1 LATCAAALT
10 HVAERSRREG
20 SFALPTQ
27 FHRRAAALCAVSL
40 LALAGAAQAATPA
53 KPAKPAPTTALTL
66 STGGQMPAEEAAVTI
81 EHVDL
86 KLKIIPQHKAI
97 EGDATLTLAAKSALP
112 RIVLDFDK
120 NFAVSALIVDGK
132 ALPASAWTNPEGRL
146 TITPAAP
153 IAAGAKTVVQIRYA
167 GQPHEAEKAP
177 WDGGFV
183 WKTAPTG
190 EPWIASAVQGDGCDL
205 FWPCIDFPTGEPLLV
220 DFYVTVPAPLSAPAG
235 GVLVGVTEKDGW
247 RTFHWRQKQP
257 DTYAIA
263 VNVGPY
269 VKLEDT
275 YKSRFGD
282 SFPIEYWYLK
292 SDDPAKA
299 RALFAEFPTTL
310 DFFEQMIGPY
320 LKLEDTYKSRF
331 GDSFPIEYWYLKSD
345 DPAKA
350 RALFAEFPTT
360 LDFFE
365 QMIGPYPF
373 RSEKLGVVE
382 TPHLG
387 MEHQTMNAYGN
398 DYKKDVYG
406 YDWLFQHELSHEW
419 FGNQVTNVD
428 WDDMWIHEGL
438 GSYMQPLYS
447 QWLHGDMEYMTRLNA
462 QRVQS
467 KNQFPIVSDKVMT
480 EDQVYKPEG
489 GPANDIY
496 AKGSNVMH
504 TLRATI
510 GDAAFFKAVRILVYG
525 RPDPKPGNFAPRYAT
540 TKDFIAIVNDVTGK
554 DYQWFFDA
562 YFYQAKLPELRTAR
576 DGDDLVLSWKTPS
589 GKAFPMPV
597 EVKVGDKIVTAPMTD
612 NTGRIKVG
620 DAVPVIVD
628 PASKI
633 LRRQP
638 YLEEYAAWKK
648 AADEAAKKA
657 ETAKPAKKK

>member
-1 LATCAAALT
+1 MSINL
-10 HVAERSRREG
+10 
-20 SFALPTQ
+20 
-27 FHRRAAALCAVSL
+27 RRAAALCAVSV
-40 LALAGAAQAATPA
+40 LALASATQAQTQPA
-53 KPAKPAPTTALTL
+53 PKPAATTALTL
-66 STGGQMPAEEAAVTI
+66 LTGGQMPAEEAAMTLR
-81 EHVDL
+81 HVDL
-86 KLKIIPQHKAI
+86 RIKVIPERKAI
-97 EGDATLTLAAKSALP
+97 EGDATLTLLAKTALS
-112 RIVLDFDK
+112 RIVLDLDK
-120 NFAVSALIVDGK
+120 NLAISSLTVDGK
-132 ALPASAWTNPEGRL
+132 ALPASAWSNPEGRL
-146 TITPAAP
+146 TITPPAP

-167 GQPHEAEKAP
+167 GVPHVAERAP

-190 EPWIASAVQGDGCDL
+190 EPWIATAVQGDGCDL
-205 FWPCIDFPTGEPLLV
+205 FWPCIDFPTGEPELV
-220 DFYVTVPAPLSAPAG
+220 DFHITVPAPLSAPAG

-247 RTFHWRQKQP
+247 RTFHWRQKSP
-257 DTYAIA
+257 NTYAIA
-263 VNVGPY
+263 LNVGPY

-282 SFPIEYWYLK
+282 SFPIEYWHLK

-299 RALFAEFPTTL
+299 KALFAEFAP
-310 DFFEQMIGPY
+310 
-320 LKLEDTYKSRF
+320 
-331 GDSFPIEYWYLKSD
+331 
-345 DPAKA
+345 
-350 RALFAEFPTT
+350 T

-398 DYKKDVYG
+398 EYKKDVYG

-447 QWLHGDMEYMTRLNA
+447 QWLNGDMEYMARLNA
-462 QRVQS
+462 QRATTLN
-467 KNQFPIVSDKVMT
+467 KFPVVSGRVMS
-480 EDQVYKPEG
+480 EDDVYKPAG
-489 GPANDIY
+489 GPAGDIY
-496 AKGSNVMH
+496 AKGSNIMH

-510 GDAAFFKAVRILVYG
+510 GDAAFFTSVRTLVYG
-525 RPDPKPGNFAPRYAT
+525 RPDPKPGNFQPRYAT
-540 TKDFIAIVNDVTGK
+540 TKEFIRIVNEVTGK

-562 YFYQAKLPELRTAR
+562 YFYQAQLPELVRTR
-576 DGDDLVLSWKTPS
+576 EGDDLVLSWKTPS

-597 EVKVGDKIVTAPMTD
+597 EVKVGDKVVTAPMAD
-612 NTGRIKVG
+612 GAGRIKVG
-620 DAVPVIVD
+620 AAVPVIVD

-638 YLEEYAAWKK
+638 YLEEYQAWKK
-648 AADEAAKKA
+648 ATDDAAKKA
-657 ETAKPAKKK
+657 TEAKKP

>member
-1 LATCAAALT
+1 MSAKNSATRGL
-10 HVAERSRREG
+10 
-20 SFALPTQ
+20 ALPVQ
-27 FHRRAAALCAVSL
+27 FYRRFRRAAALCAVSL
-40 LALAGAAQAATPA
+40 LALTGVAHAQAADAPKA
-53 KPAKPAPTTALTL
+53 KATTALTL
-66 STGGQMPAEEAAVTI
+66 GTGGQMPAEEAAVI
-81 EHVDL
+81 LEHVDL
-86 KLKIIPQHKAI
+86 KLKVIPDRKAI
-97 EGDATLTLAAKSALP
+97 EGDATLTLKTKSALP
-112 RIVLDFDK
+112 RIVLDFDRD
-120 NFAVSALIVDGK
+120 FTISALIVNGK
-132 ALPASAWTNPEGRL
+132 TLPASAWTNPEGRL
-146 TITPAAP
+146 TITLKTP
-153 IAAGAKTVVQIRYA
+153 IKAGAKAVVQVRYA
-167 GQPHEAEKAP
+167 GVPHEAENAP

-183 WKTAPTG
+183 WKKTPTG
-190 EPWIASAVQGDGCDL
+190 EPWVASAIQGDGCDL

-220 DFYVTVPAPLSAPAG
+220 DFYITVPAPLSAPAG
-235 GVLVGVTEKDGW
+235 GVLVGVEEKDGW

-269 VKLEDT
+269 DKLADT

-299 RALFAEFPTTL
+299 
-310 DFFEQMIGPY
+310 
-320 LKLEDTYKSRF
+320 K
-331 GDSFPIEYWYLKSD
+331 
-345 DPAKA
+345 
-350 RALFAEFPTT
+350 ALFAEFPTT

-398 DYKKDVYG
+398 AYRKDVYG

-438 GSYMQPLYS
+438 GSYMQPLFS

-462 QRVQS
+462 QRVQTLN
-467 KNQFPIVSDKVMT
+467 KFPIVADRVMT
-480 EDQVYKPEG
+480 EDEVYKPVG

-510 GDAAFFKAVRILVYG
+510 GDEAFFTSVRMLVYG

-540 TKDFIAIVNDVTGK
+540 TKDFIAIVRDVAGK

-562 YFYQAKLPELRTAR
+562 YFYQAKLPELVETR
-576 DGDDLVLSWKTPS
+576 DGDELVLTWKTPS

-597 EVKVGDKIVTAPMTD
+597 EVKVGDKLVVAPMAD
-612 NTGRIKVG
+612 GTGRIKVG
-620 DAVPVIVD
+620 DVVPVIVD

-638 YLEEYAAWKK
+638 YLEDYQAWKK
-648 AADEAAKKA
+648 IADEAAKKA
-657 ETAKPAKKK
+657 AEAKAAAAKP

>member
-1 LATCAAALT
+1 MNIHL
-10 HVAERSRREG
+10 RR
-20 SFALPTQ
+20 T
-27 FHRRAAALCAVSL
+27 AALCAASL
-40 LALAGAAQAATPA
+40 LALAASTQVACAQAATSANPA
-53 KPAKPAPTTALTL
+53 ETTALTL
-66 STGGQMPAEEAAVTI
+66 GTGGQMPAEEAALTI

-86 KLKIIPQHKAI
+86 KVKVLPDRKAI
-97 EGDATLTLAAKSALP
+97 EGDATLTLRAKTALAH
-112 RIVLDFDK
+112 IVLDLDRDLPI
-120 NFAVSALIVDGK
+120 SSLTVDGK

-146 TITPAAP
+146 TITPPRP
-153 IAAGAKTVVQIRYA
+153 IAAGAKTVVQIRY
-167 GQPHEAEKAP
+167 GGVPHVAEKAP

-190 EPWIASAVQGDGCDL
+190 EPWIATAVEGDGCDL

-235 GVLVGVTEKDGW
+235 GVLIDVVEKDGW

-263 VNVGPY
+263 LNIGPY
-269 VKLEDT
+269 EKISDT

-282 SFPIEYWYLK
+282 SFPIEYWHLK
-292 SDDPAKA
+292 SDDPAKVK
-299 RALFAEFPTTL
+299 ALFAEFP
-310 DFFEQMIGPY
+310 Q
-320 LKLEDTYKSRF
+320 
-331 GDSFPIEYWYLKSD
+331 
-345 DPAKA
+345 
-350 RALFAEFPTT
+350 T

-398 DYKKDVYG
+398 AYKKDVYG

-462 QRVQS
+462 QRVQTVN
-467 KNQFPIVSDKVMT
+467 KFPIVADRVMS
-480 EDQVYKPEG
+480 EDDVYKPVG

-496 AKGSNVMH
+496 AKGSNIMH

-510 GDAAFFKAVRILVYG
+510 GDEAFFTAIRTLVYG
-525 RPDPKPGNFAPRYAT
+525 RPDPKPGNFQPRYAT
-540 TKDFIAIVNDVTGK
+540 TKDFIRIVNAVTGK

-562 YFYQAKLPELRTAR
+562 YFYQAKLPDLLQTR

-597 EVKVGDKIVTAPMTD
+597 EVKVGDEIVTAPMTD
-612 NTGRIKVG
+612 GTARIKVG
-620 DAVPVIVD
+620 DTVPVIVD

-638 YLEEYAAWKK
+638 YLEDYQAWRTVT
-648 AADEAAKKA
+648 DEAAKAAA
-657 ETAKPAKKK
+657 EAAKKP

>member
-1 LATCAAALT
+1 M
-10 HVAERSRREG
+10 
-20 SFALPTQ
+20 PTQ

-40 LALAGAAQAATPA
+40 LALTGAAQAAPA
-53 KPAKPAPTTALTL
+53 SKPAPTTALTL

-86 KLKIIPQHKAI
+86 KLKIIPQRKAI
-97 EGDATLTLAAKSALP
+97 EGDATLTLAARSALP
-112 RIVLDFDK
+112 RIVLDFDR

-132 ALPASAWTNPEGRL
+132 TLPASAWTNPEGRL
-146 TITPAAP
+146 TITPPAP
-153 IAAGAKTVVQIRYA
+153 IAAGTRTVVQIRYA

-282 SFPIEYWYLK
+282 SFPIEYWHLK

-299 RALFAEFPTTL
+299 
-310 DFFEQMIGPY
+310 
-320 LKLEDTYKSRF
+320 K
-331 GDSFPIEYWYLKSD
+331 
-345 DPAKA
+345 
-350 RALFAEFPTT
+350 ALFAEFPTT

-398 DYKKDVYG
+398 EYKKDVYG

-438 GSYMQPLYS
+438 GSYMQPLFS

-462 QRVQS
+462 QRVGS
-467 KNQFPIVSDKVMT
+467 KNQFPIVAGKVMT
-480 EDQVYKPEG
+480 EDQVYKAES

-562 YFYQAKLPELRTAR
+562 YFYQAKLPELRTTR
-576 DGDDLVLSWKTPS
+576 DGEDLVLSWKTPS

-597 EVKVGDKIVTAPMTD
+597 EVKVGDKIVTAPMTND
-612 NTGRIKVG
+612 TGRIKVG
-620 DAVPVIVD
+620 DTVPVIVD

-638 YLEEYAAWKK
+638 YLEDYAVWKK
-648 AADEAAKKA
+648 AADDAAKKA
-657 ETAKPAKKK
+657 EEAKSGSKKP

>member
-1 LATCAAALT
+1 LNSHL
-10 HVAERSRREG
+10 
-20 SFALPTQ
+20 
-27 FHRRAAALCAVSL
+27 RRAAALCAVSL
-40 LALAGAAQAATPA
+40 LALASAAQAQAQAPVTPVNPA
-53 KPAKPAPTTALTL
+53 KPPPTTALTL
-66 STGGQMPAEEAAVTI
+66 GTGGQMPAEEAALTI

-86 KLKIIPQHKAI
+86 KLKVIPERKAI
-97 EGDATLTLAAKSALP
+97 EGDATLTLRTKTALP

-120 NFAVSALIVDGK
+120 NFAVAALIVDGK
-132 ALPASAWTNPEGRL
+132 TLPASAWTNPEGRL
-146 TITPAAP
+146 TITPPAP

-167 GQPHEAEKAP
+167 GVPHEAERAP

-220 DFYVTVPAPLSAPAG
+220 DFYITVPAPLSAPAG
-235 GVLVGVTEKDGW
+235 GVLVDVQEKDGW

-263 VNVGPY
+263 VNIGPY
-269 VKLEDT
+269 EKLTDT

-299 RALFAEFPTTL
+299 KALFAEFPV
-310 DFFEQMIGPY
+310 
-320 LKLEDTYKSRF
+320 
-331 GDSFPIEYWYLKSD
+331 
-345 DPAKA
+345 
-350 RALFAEFPTT
+350 T

-398 DYKKDVYG
+398 EYAKDVYG

-438 GSYMQPLYS
+438 GSYMQPLMS
-447 QWLHGDMEYMTRLNA
+447 QWLHGDMEYMSRLNDMRA
-462 QRVQS
+462 KSNNRY
-467 KNQFPIVSDKVMT
+467 PIVADRVMS
-480 EDQVYKPEG
+480 EDDVYKDTA
-489 GPANDIY
+489 GPGIDIY
-496 AKGSNVMH
+496 YKGANVMH
-504 TLRATI
+504 TLRTLV
-510 GDAAFFKAVRILVYG
+510 GDEAFFKALRILVYG

-540 TKDFIAIVNDVTGK
+540 TKDFIKIVNDVTGQ

-562 YFYQAKLPELRTAR
+562 YFYQAKLPDLLQTRE
-576 DGDDLVLSWKTPS
+576 GDDLVLSWKTPS

-597 EVKVGDKIVTAPMTD
+597 EVKVGDKIVTVPMA
-612 NTGRIKVG
+612 NSAGRIKVG
-620 DAVPVIVD
+620 QAIPVIVD
-628 PASKI
+628 PASKV

-638 YLEEYAAWKK
+638 YLEEYQAWKK
-648 AADEAAKKA
+648 AKDEAAKKA
-657 ETAKPAKKK
+657 ADAKKAQEAKK

>member
-1 LATCAAALT
+1 
-10 HVAERSRREG
+10 
-20 SFALPTQ
+20 P
-27 FHRRAAALCAVSL
+27 
-40 LALAGAAQAATPA
+40 
-53 KPAKPAPTTALTL
+53 KPAATTALTL

-86 KLKIIPQHKAI
+86 KLKIIPQRKAI

-112 RIVLDFDK
+112 RIVLDFDR

-132 ALPASAWTNPEGRL
+132 TLPTSAWTNPEGRL
-146 TITPAAP
+146 TITPSSP
-153 IAAGAKTVVQIRYA
+153 IAAGARTVVQIRYA

-269 VKLEDT
+269 
-275 YKSRFGD
+275 
-282 SFPIEYWYLK
+282 
-292 SDDPAKA
+292 
-299 RALFAEFPTTL
+299 
-310 DFFEQMIGPY
+310 

-398 DYKKDVYG
+398 EYKKDVYG

-438 GSYMQPLYS
+438 GSYMQPLFS

-462 QRVQS
+462 QRVGS
-467 KNQFPIVSDKVMT
+467 KNQFPIVADKVMT

-540 TKDFIAIVNDVTGK
+540 TKDFIRIVNDVTGK

-562 YFYQAKLPELRTAR
+562 YFYQAKLPELRTTR

-597 EVKVGDKIVTAPMTD
+597 EVKVGDKIVTAPMSD

-620 DAVPVIVD
+620 DAAPVIVD

-657 ETAKPAKKK
+657 EAAKPTKKK

>member
-1 LATCAAALT
+1 M
-10 HVAERSRREG
+10 
-20 SFALPTQ
+20 PTQ
-27 FHRRAAALCAVSL
+27 FQRPLQWAAALCAVSL
-40 LALAGAAQAATPA
+40 LTPASVAHAQAVNPP
-53 KPAKPAPTTALTL
+53 KPPVTTALTL
-66 STGGQMPAEEAAVTI
+66 GTGGQMPAEEAAVTI

-86 KLKIIPQHKAI
+86 KLKVIPERKAI
-97 EGDATLTLAAKSALP
+97 EGDATLTLRAKSVLP
-112 RIVLDFDK
+112 RIVLDFDRD
-120 NFAVSALIVDGK
+120 FTVSALIVNGK
-132 ALPASAWTNPEGRL
+132 TLPASAWSNPEGRL
-146 TITPAAP
+146 TITLKRP
-153 IAAGAKTVVQIRYA
+153 IAAGATAVVQVRYA
-167 GQPHEAEKAP
+167 GVPHEAEKAP

-183 WKTAPTG
+183 WKKTPTG

-220 DFYVTVPAPLSAPAG
+220 DFYITVPAPLSAPAG
-235 GVLVGVTEKDGW
+235 GVLVGVEEKDGW

-269 VKLEDT
+269 EKLVE
-275 YKSRFGD
+275 
-282 SFPIEYWYLK
+282 
-292 SDDPAKA
+292 
-299 RALFAEFPTTL
+299 
-310 DFFEQMIGPY
+310 
-320 LKLEDTYKSRF
+320 TYKSRF

-398 DYKKDVYG
+398 AYKKDVYG
-406 YDWLFQHELSHEW
+406 YDWLFEHELSHEW

-438 GSYMQPLYS
+438 GTYMQPLFS
-447 QWLHGDMEYMTRLNA
+447 QWLHGDMEYMARLNEMRA
-462 QRVQS
+462 QSVN
-467 KNQFPIVSDKVMT
+467 KFPIVADRVMS

-496 AKGSNVMH
+496 YKGANVMH

-510 GDAAFFKAVRILVYG
+510 GDEAFFKSVRRLVYG
-525 RPDPKPGNFAPRYAT
+525 RADPKPGNFAPRYAT
-540 TKDFIAIVNDVTGK
+540 TRDFIAIVNDVTGK

-562 YFYQAKLPELRTAR
+562 YFYQAKLPELLQTR
-576 DGDDLVLSWKTPS
+576 DGDDLVLSWKTPT
-589 GKAFPMPV
+589 GQAFPMPI
-597 EVKVGDKIVTAPMTD
+597 EVKVGDKVVTASMAD
-612 NTGRIKVG
+612 GMGRIKVG
-620 DAVPVIVD
+620 DTVPVIVD
-628 PASKI
+628 PASKV

-638 YLEEYAAWKK
+638 YLEDYRAWKK
-648 AADEAAKKA
+648 VADEAAKKA
-657 ETAKPAKKK
+657 AEDAKAAAGKP

>member
-1 LATCAAALT
+1 M
-10 HVAERSRREG
+10 
-20 SFALPTQ
+20 PIQ

-40 LALAGAAQAATPA
+40 LALAGAVHAATPVNPP
-53 KPAKPAPTTALTL
+53 KPAETTALTL
-66 STGGQMPAEEAAVTI
+66 GTGGQMPAEEAAVTI

-86 KLKIIPQHKAI
+86 KLKVIPKTKSI
-97 EGDATLTLAAKSALP
+97 EGDATLTLAVKSALP

-120 NFAVSALIVDGK
+120 NFAVSALIVNGK
-132 ALPASAWTNPEGRL
+132 TLPASAWTNPEGRL
-146 TITPAAP
+146 TITPPKP
-153 IAAGAKTVVQIRYA
+153 IAAGAKAVVQIRYA

-183 WKTAPTG
+183 WKTTPTG

-235 GVLVGVTEKDGW
+235 GVLVDVQEKDGW

-269 VKLEDT
+269 EKLSDT

-299 RALFAEFPTTL
+299 
-310 DFFEQMIGPY
+310 
-320 LKLEDTYKSRF
+320 K
-331 GDSFPIEYWYLKSD
+331 
-345 DPAKA
+345 
-350 RALFAEFPTT
+350 ALFAEFPTT

-398 DYKKDVYG
+398 EYKKDVYG

-438 GSYMQPLYS
+438 GSYMQPLFS

-467 KNQFPIVSDKVMT
+467 KNQFPIVSGTVMT
-480 EDQVYKPEG
+480 EDQVYKAES

-510 GDAAFFKAVRILVYG
+510 GDEAFFKSVRTLVYG

-540 TKDFIAIVNDVTGK
+540 TKDFIKIVNDVTGK

-562 YFYQAKLPELRTAR
+562 YFYQAKLPELLTTR

-597 EVKVGDKIVTAPMTD
+597 EVKVGDKIVTAPMSD

-638 YLEEYAAWKK
+638 YLEAYAAWKK
-648 AADEAAKKA
+648 EADEAAKKA
-657 ETAKPAKKK
+657 EDAKKTSEKK

>member
-1 LATCAAALT
+1 MSIHL
-10 HVAERSRREG
+10 RR
-20 SFALPTQ
+20 T
-27 FHRRAAALCAVSL
+27 AALCATSL
-40 LALAGAAQAATPA
+40 LVLAASASVASAQAG
-53 KPAKPAPTTALTL
+53 KPAETTALTL
-66 STGGQMPAEEAAVTI
+66 GTGGQMPAEEAALTI

-86 KLKIIPQHKAI
+86 KLKVIPDRKAI
-97 EGDATLTLAAKSALP
+97 EGDVTLTLQTKTALP
-112 RIVLDFDK
+112 HIVLDLDR
-120 NFAVSALIVDGK
+120 NLPISSLTVDGQ

-146 TITPAAP
+146 TITPPRP
-153 IAAGAKTVVQIRYA
+153 ISAGGKTVVRIRYA
-167 GQPHEAEKAP
+167 GVPHVAEKAP

-190 EPWIASAVQGDGCDL
+190 EPWIATAVEGDGCDL

-235 GVLVGVTEKDGW
+235 GVLIGVVEKDGW

-263 VNVGPY
+263 LNIGSY
-269 VKLEDT
+269 EKISDT

-282 SFPIEYWYLK
+282 SFPIEYWHLK
-292 SDDPAKA
+292 SDDPAKVK
-299 RALFAEFPTTL
+299 ALFAEFAP
-310 DFFEQMIGPY
+310 
-320 LKLEDTYKSRF
+320 
-331 GDSFPIEYWYLKSD
+331 
-345 DPAKA
+345 
-350 RALFAEFPTT
+350 T

-398 DYKKDVYG
+398 GYKKDVFG

-462 QRVQS
+462 QRVGS
-467 KNQFPIVSDKVMT
+467 ANKFPIVADRVMT
-480 EDQVYKPEG
+480 EDDVYKPVG

-496 AKGSNVMH
+496 AKGSNIMH

-510 GDAAFFKAVRILVYG
+510 GDEAFFKAVRMLVYG
-525 RPDPKPGNFAPRYAT
+525 RPDPKPGNFQPHYAT
-540 TKDFIAIVNDVTGK
+540 TKDFIQIVNTVTGK

-562 YFYQAKLPELRTAR
+562 YFYQAKLPDLLQTR

-597 EVKVGDKIVTAPMTD
+597 DVKVGDRIVTAPMAD
-612 NTGRIKVG
+612 GTGRIRVG
-620 DAVPVIVD
+620 DTAPVIVD

-638 YLEEYAAWKK
+638 YLEDYQAWKT
-648 AADEAAKKA
+648 AADEAAKAAA
-657 ETAKPAKKK
+657 EAAKKP

>member
-1 LATCAAALT
+1 LAALT
-10 HVAERSRREG
+10 VEITAIVATLRREG
-20 SFALPTQ
+20 SFALPVQ
-27 FHRRAAALCAVSL
+27 FHRFRPAAALCAASFLVL
-40 LALAGAAQAATPA
+40 TGTPYAATPVNPS
-53 KPAKPAPTTALTL
+53 KPTPTTVLTL
-66 STGGQMPAEEAAVTI
+66 GTGGRMPAEEAAVTI

-86 KLKIIPQHKAI
+86 KLKVIPRRKAI

-112 RIVLDFDK
+112 RIVLDFDR
-120 NFAVSALIVDGK
+120 NFTVSALIVDGK
-132 ALPASAWTNPEGRL
+132 TLPASAWTNPQGRL
-146 TITPAAP
+146 TITPPAP
-153 IAAGAKTVVQIRYA
+153 ITAGAKTVVQIRYA
-167 GQPHEAEKAP
+167 GVPHEAKKAP

-205 FWPCIDFPTGEPLLV
+205 FWPCIDYPTGEPLLV
-220 DFYVTVPAPLSAPAG
+220 DFYITVPAPLSAPAG
-235 GVLVGVTEKDGW
+235 GVLVGVEEKDGW

-257 DTYAIA
+257 DTYAVA

-269 VKLEDT
+269 VKLEDA

-282 SFPIEYWYLK
+282 SFPIEYWHLK

-299 RALFAEFPTTL
+299 
-310 DFFEQMIGPY
+310 
-320 LKLEDTYKSRF
+320 K
-331 GDSFPIEYWYLKSD
+331 
-345 DPAKA
+345 
-350 RALFAEFPTT
+350 ALFAEFPTT

-398 DYKKDVYG
+398 AYKKDVYG

-438 GSYMQPLYS
+438 GSYMQPLFS

-467 KNQFPIVSDKVMT
+467 KNQFPIVAGRVMT
-480 EDQVYKPEG
+480 EDEVYKPES

-510 GDAAFFKAVRILVYG
+510 GDEAFFKSVRILVYG
-525 RPDPKPGNFAPRYAT
+525 RPDPRPGNFTPRYAT

-562 YFYQAKLPELRTAR
+562 YFYQAKLPELAQTR

-597 EVKVGDKIVTAPMTD
+597 EVKVDDKIIAVSMSD

-620 DAVPVIVD
+620 DAAPVIVD

-638 YLEEYAAWKK
+638 YLEDYAVWKK
-648 AADEAAKKA
+648 AADEADKKAEDAKKA
-657 ETAKPAKKK
+657 AATAKKK

>member
-1 LATCAAALT
+1 VVELT
-10 HVAERSRREG
+10 HVGEKSRREG
-20 SFALPTQ
+20 SFVLPTQ
-27 FHRRAAALCAVSL
+27 VHRRFQRAAALCAVSL
-40 LALAGAAQAATPA
+40 LALTSAAHAATPVN
-53 KPAKPAPTTALTL
+53 PAKPAPTTALTL
-66 STGGQMPAEEAAVTI
+66 ATGGQMPVEQAALTLQ
-81 EHVDL
+81 HVDL
-86 KLKIIPQHKAI
+86 KLKVIPARKAI
-97 EGDATLTLAAKSALP
+97 EGDATLTLVAKSALP
-112 RIVLDFDK
+112 RIVLDLDR
-120 NFAVSALIVDGK
+120 NLSISALIVDGK

-146 TITPAAP
+146 TITPPAP

-167 GQPHEAEKAP
+167 GAPHEAERAP

-183 WKTAPTG
+183 WKTTPTG
-190 EPWIASAVQGDGCDL
+190 EPWVASAVQGDGCDL
-205 FWPCIDFPTGEPLLV
+205 FWPCIDFPTGEPELM
-220 DFYVTVPAPLSAPAG
+220 DFYITVPAPLSAPAG
-235 GVLVGVTEKDGW
+235 GVLIGVEEKDGW
-247 RTFHWRQKQP
+247 RTFHWRQKTP
-257 DTYAIA
+257 NTYAIA
-263 VNVGPY
+263 VNV
-269 VKLEDT
+269 
-275 YKSRFGD
+275 
-282 SFPIEYWYLK
+282 
-292 SDDPAKA
+292 
-299 RALFAEFPTTL
+299 
-310 DFFEQMIGPY
+310 GPY

-350 RALFAEFPTT
+350 KALFAEFAPT

-398 DYKKDVYG
+398 EYKKDVYG
-406 YDWLFQHELSHEW
+406 YDWLFQHELAHEW

-438 GSYMQPLYS
+438 GSYMQPLMS

-462 QRVQS
+462 QRVGS
-467 KNQFPIVSDKVMT
+467 KNEFPIVSGKVMS
-480 EDQVYKPEG
+480 EDEVYKPAG
-489 GPANDIY
+489 GPAGDIY
-496 AKGSNVMH
+496 SKGSNVMH

-510 GDAAFFKAVRILVYG
+510 GDEAFFKAVRILVYG

-540 TKDFIAIVNDVTGK
+540 TKEFIAIVNDVTGK

-562 YFYQAKLPELRTAR
+562 YLYQAKLPELRQTR

-597 EVKVGDKIVTAPMTD
+597 EVKAGDKIVTVPMSD
-612 NTGRIKVG
+612 NTGRVKVG
-620 DAVPVIVD
+620 DAVPVILD

-638 YLEEYAAWKK
+638 YLEDYAAWKK
-648 AADEAAKKA
+648 AADEAAKTA
-657 ETAKPAKKK
+657 EDAKKTAAVPKKKK

>member
-1 LATCAAALT
+1 M
-10 HVAERSRREG
+10 HSH
-20 SFALPTQ
+20 F
-27 FHRRAAALCAVSL
+27 RRATALCAVSL
-40 LALAGAAQAATPA
+40 LALAHAAQAATPVN
-53 KPAKPAPTTALTL
+53 PVKPAPTTALTL
-66 STGGQMPAEEAAVTI
+66 RTGGQMPAEQAAVVL

-86 KLKIIPQHKAI
+86 KLKVIPQRKAI
-97 EGDATLTLAAKSALP
+97 EGDATLTLTAKSALP
-112 RIVLDFDK
+112 RIVLDLDR
-120 NFAVSALIVDGK
+120 NLAISALVVDGK
-132 ALPASAWTNPEGRL
+132 TLPASAWTNPEGRL
-146 TITPAAP
+146 TITPPAP
-153 IAAGAKTVVQIRYA
+153 IAAGTKTVVQIRYA
-167 GQPHEAEKAP
+167 GRPHEAERAP

-220 DFYVTVPAPLSAPAG
+220 DFRVTVPAPLSAPAG
-235 GVLVGVTEKDGW
+235 GVLVGVEEKDGW

-269 VKLEDT
+269 ERLSGV

-299 RALFAEFPTTL
+299 KALFAEFSP
-310 DFFEQMIGPY
+310 
-320 LKLEDTYKSRF
+320 
-331 GDSFPIEYWYLKSD
+331 
-345 DPAKA
+345 
-350 RALFAEFPTT
+350 T

-398 DYKKDVYG
+398 EYKKDVYG

-447 QWLHGDMEYMTRLNA
+447 QWLHGDMEYLARLNDMRA
-462 QRVQS
+462 KSNNR
-467 KNQFPIVSDKVMT
+467 FPIVSGRTMS
-480 EDQVYKPEG
+480 EDDVYKDTA
-489 GPANDIY
+489 GPGIDIY
-496 AKGSNVMH
+496 YKGANIMH
-504 TLRATI
+504 TLRSLI
-510 GDAAFFKAVRILVYG
+510 GDQAFFTSVRTLVYG
-525 RPDPKPGNFAPRYAT
+525 RPDPRPGNFAPRYAT
-540 TKDFIAIVNDVTGK
+540 TKDFIAIVNDVTGR
-554 DYQWFFDA
+554 DLQWFFDA
-562 YFYQAKLPELRTAR
+562 YFYQAKLPELVQAR

-589 GKAFPMPV
+589 GKAFPMPI
-597 EVKVGDKIVTAPMTD
+597 EVKVGDKIVAVPMAD
-612 NTGRIKVG
+612 GAGRIKVG
-620 DAVPVIVD
+620 DATPVIVD

-638 YLEEYAAWKK
+638 YLEEYQAWKK

-657 ETAKPAKKK
+657 EEAKKTAVGKKS

>member
-1 LATCAAALT
+1 
-10 HVAERSRREG
+10 
-20 SFALPTQ
+20 
-27 FHRRAAALCAVSL
+27 
-40 LALAGAAQAATPA
+40 
-53 KPAKPAPTTALTL
+53 
-66 STGGQMPAEEAAVTI
+66 
-81 EHVDL
+81 
-86 KLKIIPQHKAI
+86 
-97 EGDATLTLAAKSALP
+97 
-112 RIVLDFDK
+112 
-120 NFAVSALIVDGK
+120 
-132 ALPASAWTNPEGRL
+132 
-146 TITPAAP
+146 
-153 IAAGAKTVVQIRYA
+153 
-167 GQPHEAEKAP
+167 
-177 WDGGFV
+177 
-183 WKTAPTG
+183 
-190 EPWIASAVQGDGCDL
+190 
-205 FWPCIDFPTGEPLLV
+205 
-220 DFYVTVPAPLSAPAG
+220 
-235 GVLVGVTEKDGW
+235 
-247 RTFHWRQKQP
+247 
-257 DTYAIA
+257 
-263 VNVGPY
+263 
-269 VKLEDT
+269 
-275 YKSRFGD
+275 
-282 SFPIEYWYLK
+282 
-292 SDDPAKA
+292 
-299 RALFAEFPTTL
+299 
-310 DFFEQMIGPY
+310 
-320 LKLEDTYKSRF
+320 
-331 GDSFPIEYWYLKSD
+331 
-345 DPAKA
+345 
-350 RALFAEFPTT
+350 
-360 LDFFE
+360 
-365 QMIGPYPF
+365 MIGPYPF

-398 DYKKDVYG
+398 EYKKDVYG

-438 GSYMQPLYS
+438 GSYMQPLFS

-462 QRVQS
+462 QRVGS

-480 EDQVYKPEG
+480 EDQVYKAES

-562 YFYQAKLPELRTAR
+562 YFYQAKLPELTQAR

-597 EVKVGDKIVTAPMTD
+597 EVKVGDKIVTAPMSD
-612 NTGRIKVG
+612 NTGRVRVG

-648 AADEAAKKA
+648 ADDAKKA
-657 ETAKPAKKK
+657 EEAKSGGKKP

>member
-1 LATCAAALT
+1 M
-10 HVAERSRREG
+10 
-20 SFALPTQ
+20 PTQ
-27 FHRRAAALCAVSL
+27 FQRPLQWAAALCAVSL
-40 LALAGAAQAATPA
+40 LTPASVAHAQAVNPPKPPA
-53 KPAKPAPTTALTL
+53 TTALTL
-66 STGGQMPAEEAAVTI
+66 GTGGQMPAEEAAVTI

-86 KLKIIPQHKAI
+86 KLKVIPERKAI
-97 EGDATLTLAAKSALP
+97 EGDATLTLRAKSVLP
-112 RIVLDFDK
+112 RIVLDFDRD
-120 NFAVSALIVDGK
+120 FTVSALIVNGK
-132 ALPASAWTNPEGRL
+132 TLPASAWSNPEGRL
-146 TITPAAP
+146 TITLKRP
-153 IAAGAKTVVQIRYA
+153 IAAGATAVVQVRYA
-167 GQPHEAEKAP
+167 GVPHEAEKAP

-183 WKTAPTG
+183 WKKTPTG

-220 DFYVTVPAPLSAPAG
+220 DFYITVPAPLSAPAG
-235 GVLVGVTEKDGW
+235 GVLVGVEEKDGW

-269 VKLEDT
+269 EKLVE
-275 YKSRFGD
+275 
-282 SFPIEYWYLK
+282 
-292 SDDPAKA
+292 
-299 RALFAEFPTTL
+299 
-310 DFFEQMIGPY
+310 
-320 LKLEDTYKSRF
+320 TYKSRF

-398 DYKKDVYG
+398 AYKKDVYG
-406 YDWLFQHELSHEW
+406 YDWLFEHELSHEW

-438 GSYMQPLYS
+438 GTYMQPLFS
-447 QWLHGDMEYMTRLNA
+447 QWLHGDMEYMARLNEMRA
-462 QRVQS
+462 QSVN
-467 KNQFPIVSDKVMT
+467 KFPIVADRVMS

-496 AKGSNVMH
+496 YKGANVMH

-510 GDAAFFKAVRILVYG
+510 GDEAFFKSVRRLVYG
-525 RPDPKPGNFAPRYAT
+525 RADPKPGNFAPRYAT
-540 TKDFIAIVNDVTGK
+540 TRDFIAIVNDVTGK

-562 YFYQAKLPELRTAR
+562 YFYQAKLPELLQTR
-576 DGDDLVLSWKTPS
+576 DGDDLVLSWKTPT
-589 GKAFPMPV
+589 GQAFPMPI
-597 EVKVGDKIVTAPMTD
+597 EVKVGDKVVTASMAD
-612 NTGRIKVG
+612 GMGRIKVG
-620 DAVPVIVD
+620 DTVPVIVD
-628 PASKI
+628 PASKV

-638 YLEEYAAWKK
+638 YLEDYRAWKK
-648 AADEAAKKA
+648 VADEAAKKA
-657 ETAKPAKKK
+657 AEDAKAAAGKP

>member
-1 LATCAAALT
+1 MQIHFRQVAA
-10 HVAERSRREG
+10 
-20 SFALPTQ
+20 F
-27 FHRRAAALCAVSL
+27 CAVSV
-40 LALAGAAQAATPA
+40 LALAGVTHAAESGA
-53 KPAKPAPTTALTL
+53 KPSTTTALTL
-66 STGGQMPAEEAAVTI
+66 GTGGQMPAEEAAVTI

-86 KLKIIPQHKAI
+86 KLKVIPDRKAI
-97 EGDATLTLAAKSALP
+97 EGDATLTLRAKSALP
-112 RIVLDFDK
+112 RIVLDLDRDLK
-120 NFAVSALIVDGK
+120 VSSLTVDGK
-132 ALPASAWTNPEGRL
+132 ARPWTNPEGRM
-146 TITPAAP
+146 TITLPAP
-153 IAAGAKTVVQIRYA
+153 IKAGGKAVVQIKYA
-167 GQPHEAEKAP
+167 GQPHEAERAP

-220 DFYVTVPAPLSAPAG
+220 DFSITVPAPLSAPAG
-235 GVLVGVTEKDGW
+235 GVLVDVTEKDGW

-269 VKLEDT
+269 EKLSDT

-299 RALFAEFPTTL
+299 KALFAEFP
-310 DFFEQMIGPY
+310 M
-320 LKLEDTYKSRF
+320 
-331 GDSFPIEYWYLKSD
+331 
-345 DPAKA
+345 
-350 RALFAEFPTT
+350 T

-398 DYKKDVYG
+398 GYAKDVYG

-438 GSYMQPLYS
+438 GSYMQPLMS
-447 QWLHGDMEYMTRLNA
+447 QWLHGDMEYMSRLNDMRA
-462 QRVQS
+462 KSNNR
-467 KNQFPIVSDKVMT
+467 FPIVAGRVMS
-480 EDQVYKPEG
+480 EDDVYKDEA
-489 GPANDIY
+489 GPGIDIY
-496 AKGSNVMH
+496 YKGANVMH
-504 TLRATI
+504 TLRALI
-510 GDAAFFKAVRILVYG
+510 GDEAFFKAVRILVYG
-525 RPDPKPGNFAPRYAT
+525 RPDPKPGNFAPRYAD
-540 TKDFIAIVNDVTGK
+540 TKEFIKIVNDVTGN

-562 YFYQAKLPELRTAR
+562 YFYQAKLPELVETR
-576 DGDDLVLSWKTPS
+576 DGQDLALSWKTPS
-589 GKAFPMPV
+589 GKPFPMPV
-597 EVKVGDKIVTAPMTD
+597 EVKVGDKIVTVPMTGGA
-612 NTGRIKVG
+612 GRVAVG
-620 DAVPVIVD
+620 DAVPVILD
-628 PASKI
+628 PGSKI

-638 YLEEYAAWKK
+638 YLEEYQAWKK
-648 AADEAAKKA
+648 AKDEAARKA
-657 ETAKPAKKK
+657 KN

>member
-1 LATCAAALT
+1 LNSHL
-10 HVAERSRREG
+10 
-20 SFALPTQ
+20 
-27 FHRRAAALCAVSL
+27 RRAAALCAVSL
-40 LALAGAAQAATPA
+40 LALASAAQAATPA
-53 KPAKPAPTTALTL
+53 TPVNPAKPLPTTALTL
-66 STGGQMPAEEAAVTI
+66 GTGGPMPAEEAALTI

-86 KLKIIPQHKAI
+86 KLKVIPERKAI
-97 EGDATLTLAAKSALP
+97 EGDATLTLRTKSALP
-112 RIVLDFDK
+112 RIVVDFDK

-132 ALPASAWTNPEGRL
+132 TLPASAWTNPEGRL
-146 TITPAAP
+146 TITPPAP
-153 IAAGAKTVVQIRYA
+153 IKAGAKTVVQIRYA
-167 GQPHEAEKAP
+167 GVPHEAERAP

-220 DFYVTVPAPLSAPAG
+220 DFYITVPAPLSAPAG
-235 GVLVGVTEKDGW
+235 GVLVDVQEKDGW

-263 VNVGPY
+263 VNIGPY
-269 VKLEDT
+269 EKLSDT

-282 SFPIEYWYLK
+282 SFPIEYWHLK

-299 RALFAEFPTTL
+299 KALFAEFPV
-310 DFFEQMIGPY
+310 
-320 LKLEDTYKSRF
+320 
-331 GDSFPIEYWYLKSD
+331 
-345 DPAKA
+345 
-350 RALFAEFPTT
+350 T

-398 DYKKDVYG
+398 DYAKDVYG

-438 GSYMQPLYS
+438 GSYMQPLMS
-447 QWLHGDMEYMTRLNA
+447 QWLHGDMEYMSRLNDMRA
-462 QRVQS
+462 KSNNRY
-467 KNQFPIVSDKVMT
+467 PIVADRVMS
-480 EDQVYKPEG
+480 EDDVYKDTA
-489 GPANDIY
+489 GPGIDIY
-496 AKGSNVMH
+496 YKGANVMH
-504 TLRATI
+504 TLRALI
-510 GDAAFFKAVRILVYG
+510 GDEAFFKSLRILVYG

-540 TKDFIAIVNDVTGK
+540 TKDFIKTVNDVTGK

-562 YFYQAKLPELRTAR
+562 YFYQAKLPDLLQTR
-576 DGDDLVLSWKTPS
+576 DGDDLVLTWKTPS

-597 EVKVGDKIVTAPMTD
+597 EVKVGDKMVTVPMAD
-612 NTGRIKVG
+612 NAGRIKVG
-620 DAVPVIVD
+620 GAIPVIVD
-628 PASKI
+628 PGSKI

-638 YLEEYAAWKK
+638 YLEDYQAWKK
-648 AADEAAKKA
+648 AKDEAAKKA
-657 ETAKPAKKK
+657 AEAKKAEEAKK